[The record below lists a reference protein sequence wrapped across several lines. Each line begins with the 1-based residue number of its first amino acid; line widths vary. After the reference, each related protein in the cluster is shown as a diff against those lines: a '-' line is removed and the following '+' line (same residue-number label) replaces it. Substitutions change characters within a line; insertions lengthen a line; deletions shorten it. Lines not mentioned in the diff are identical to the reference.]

1 MKKEIPNWAI
11 ITCFVGV
18 CLFFVLILSNLFNLF
33 NLYDFKYDV
42 DKDGNMIIEKNKFMI
57 NKDMNSFYDDETKS
71 FYVEGIFKNNT
82 EKTYYNISLTYTI
95 YDLDGNVLG
104 NAYAYLDRINSSE
117 KWKFKATYLDIDATD
132 AVSYKLIDI
141 SYN

>member
-1 MKKEIPNWAI
+1 MKKGIPNWVI
-11 ITCFVGV
+11 IICSLGV
-18 CLFFVLILSNLFNLF
+18 CMFFILILSTIF

-42 DKDGNMIIEKNKFMI
+42 DKEGNIIIENNKFII
-57 NKDMNSFYDDETKS
+57 NKEMSSFYDDETKS

-82 EKTYYNISLTYTI
+82 DKTYYNISLTYTI
-95 YDLDGNVLG
+95 YDLDGNILG
-104 NAYAYLDRINSSE
+104 NAYAYLDRINSNE
-117 KWKFKATYLDIDATD
+117 QWKFKATYFDIDATD